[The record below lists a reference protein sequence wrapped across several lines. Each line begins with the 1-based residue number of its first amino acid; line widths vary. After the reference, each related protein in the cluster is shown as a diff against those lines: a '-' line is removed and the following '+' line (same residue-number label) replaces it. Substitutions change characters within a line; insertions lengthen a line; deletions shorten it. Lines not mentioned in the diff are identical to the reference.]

1 MPKAFEAAL
10 NFGLSITGTR
20 AYANGRVVD
29 YSDQQA
35 LGARFLE
42 TASKEGTTSARA
54 PSARIATV
62 EVLTAPTELGAARAG
77 GPNSLTARSPWH
89 WQLYFGLSR

>member
-20 AYANGRVVD
+20 ASANGRVVD

-35 LGARFLE
+35 LSGSFPRDRKQGGDHVGQGTQRQNRHSRGAN
-42 TASKEGTTSARA
+42 GT
-54 PSARIATV
+54 
-62 EVLTAPTELGAARAG
+62 
-77 GPNSLTARSPWH
+77 H
-89 WQLYFGLSR
+89 